1 MNHENHD
8 KLMWLNLGKLI
19 RNCGEVLSTVCCKGG
34 LDLGSLCAEQCRA
47 VQCTMQNLPIYPI
60 LASPTFALSNT
71 MP

>member
-8 KLMWLNLGKLI
+8 KLIWLNLGKLI
-19 RNCGEVLSTVCCKGG
+19 RNCREVLSTVCCKGG

-47 VQCTMQNLPIYPI
+47 VQCTMQNLPILKPA
-60 LASPTFALSNT
+60 LPTLALSNT